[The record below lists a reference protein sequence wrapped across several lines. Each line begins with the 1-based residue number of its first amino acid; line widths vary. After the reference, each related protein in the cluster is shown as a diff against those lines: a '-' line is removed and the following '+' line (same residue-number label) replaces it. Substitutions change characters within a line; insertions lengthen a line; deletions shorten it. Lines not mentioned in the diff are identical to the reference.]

1 MPLEK
6 GKSQEVI
13 SKNIAELI
21 RSGKP
26 REQAI
31 AIAYKEAEDMSPKEF
46 DQLSGLIDKWLK
58 EESKETEH
66 AMDSARYI
74 DDNGHLIVKET
85 VITKADVNPY
95 YGKEIPNGA
104 ALGLDP
110 EKIYF
115 LLRDPEELR
124 AGMQSFAAGQLL
136 LQHIPVHAT
145 KPEKELTI
153 GAIGSEF
160 RMDDE
165 GCVWAMIRVTDQ
177 EGIDYIQSGKM
188 EQLSAGYAY
197 TADMTSGE
205 YNGIKYDG
213 IMRNIRGNH
222 VALVERGRIGP
233 DAIIADNMPNEI
245 EEYLMTKK
253 VELKKGAVADIQAK
267 LKELGMDSASP
278 ELVKSVVLAVHGNLA
293 LDEEGKKE
301 DEKAEDEI
309 EIIEKEEAEDEDPK
323 EAEDEEPE
331 DDKKAMDA
339 ATIEQNTVAR
349 VTALFEAR
357 EKVKPLVGQIACDSA
372 EEVYKI
378 ALSKA
383 GVSTKGVHPSAYG
396 AMVDLVLEKQSTVTI
411 AQDSAAPSTMSK
423 GLKDF
428 TKHIRKG

>member
-6 GKSQEVI
+6 GKSQEAI

-31 AIAYKEAEDMSPKEF
+31 AIAYKEAEDMSPEDF

-253 VELKKGAVADIQAK
+253 VELKKGALAK
-267 LKELGMDSASP
+267 LQAELGMDSADG
-278 ELVKSVVLAVHGNLA
+278 LKKTILAVHAALA
-293 LDEEGKKE
+293 LDEDKE

-323 EAEDEEPE
+323 EAEDEESE

>member
-6 GKSQEVI
+6 GKSQEAI

-253 VELKKGAVADIQAK
+253 VELKKGALAK
-267 LKELGMDSASP
+267 LQAELGMDSADG
-278 ELVKSVVLAVHGNLA
+278 LKKTILAVHAALA
-293 LDEEGKKE
+293 LDEDKE

-323 EAEDEEPE
+323 EAEDEESE

>member
-31 AIAYKEAEDMSPKEF
+31 AIAYKGAEDMSPKEF
-46 DQLSGLIDKWLK
+46 EQLSGLIDKWLK

-253 VELKKGAVADIQAK
+253 VELKKGALAK
-267 LKELGMDSASP
+267 LQAELGMDSADG
-278 ELVKSVVLAVHGNLA
+278 LKKTILAVHAALA
-293 LDEEGKKE
+293 LDEDKDE
-301 DEKAEDEI
+301 EKAEDEI
-309 EIIEKEEAEDEDPK
+309 EIIEKEEAEDEEPK

-357 EKVKPLVGQIACDSA
+357 EKVKPIVGQIACDSA

>member
-6 GKSQEVI
+6 GKSQEAI

-31 AIAYKEAEDMSPKEF
+31 AIAYKEAEDMSPEEF

-160 RMDDE
+160 RMDEE

-253 VELKKGAVADIQAK
+253 VELKKGALAK
-267 LKELGMDSASP
+267 LQAELGMDSADG
-278 ELVKSVVLAVHGNLA
+278 LKKTILAVHAALA
-293 LDEEGKKE
+293 LDEDKDE
-301 DEKAEDEI
+301 EKAEDEI
-309 EIIEKEEAEDEDPK
+309 EIIEKEAEDEDPEDEDPEDK
-323 EAEDEEPE
+323 KAEDEEPE
-331 DDKKAMDA
+331 EDKKAMDA

-396 AMVDLVLEKQSTVTI
+396 AMVDLVLTKQPTATI
-411 AQDSAAPSTMSK
+411 AQDSTAPSTMSK